1 MRASMFEFPEKE
13 TKRLV
18 DVFFIIEPRRFHLLK
33 FILEGYDNLAVL
45 SSIER
50 KKGVV
55 RIKTS
60 DDSLHELMYL
70 MADISEYINR
80 PTI

>member
-1 MRASMFEFPEKE
+1 MFDFPEKE

>member
-1 MRASMFEFPEKE
+1 MFEFPEKE